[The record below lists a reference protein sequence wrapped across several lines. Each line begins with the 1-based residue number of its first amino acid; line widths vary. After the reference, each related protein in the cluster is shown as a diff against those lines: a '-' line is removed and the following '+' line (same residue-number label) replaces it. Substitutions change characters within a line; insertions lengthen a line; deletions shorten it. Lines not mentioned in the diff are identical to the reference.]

1 MCSGKDVVVMPLLS
15 YHITSGCAIEKIVVA
30 FTQRYTKEIEILLVA
45 LKIYSGG
52 FCKDNLGYR

>member
-1 MCSGKDVVVMPLLS
+1 MCSGKDVVVKPLLS

-45 LKIYSGG
+45 L
-52 FCKDNLGYR
+52 